1 MSSDFNDLPAHVWP
15 RNAVRQE
22 DGVVTVAG
30 VPLPEIAEEYGTPVF
45 VVDEDDFRS
54 RCQDMARAF
63 GGPEN
68 VHYASKAFLTRTI
81 ARWVDEEGLSLDVA
95 SLNARAEHADG
106 ASMRFSADARLA
118 IGTLADLS
126 GELTRL
132 DGGFAATL
140 DSLNIRQQGVAATL
154 SAPV

>member
-95 SLNARAEHADG
+95 SLN
-106 ASMRFSADARLA
+106 
-118 IGTLADLS
+118 
-126 GELTRL
+126 EL
-132 DGGFAATL
+132 
-140 DSLNIRQQGVAATL
+140 
-154 SAPV
+154 